1 MEEEYLE
8 LFFAS
13 EDEENV
19 LQIWEDNIR
28 RNINLKFH
36 LIEVYCKKNLF
47 DYKQAF
53 LFIYN
58 RHKTYY
64 EICFYDYENKKI
76 AYDYRNIYGISM
88 FLLRRIRENIDDKTL
103 TSSERHQLYRK
114 IYKYIDEKGE
124 YNSKIGY
131 ELNNDQYFGDL
142 DILFISQKPVLKELK
157 ELEKKINELSNEIT
171 KNNKTNE
178 SRETLKTELS
188 KEELIR
194 IFNELV
200 EKKYISDD
208 IDLFLSCFGFKED
221 KRGKIIWKSTKV
233 EFEIFISE
241 IIQKEENP
249 VSKDMCL
256 PRNKINCWF
265 IDKYNKPIKSVPKT
279 KISCG
284 IDTYNTYKI
293 VHKT

>member
-19 LQIWEDNIR
+19 LQIWENNIR

-36 LIEVYCKKNLF
+36 LVEEYCKKNLF
-47 DYKQAF
+47 DYKQAY
-53 LFIYN
+53 LYIYD
-58 RHKTYY
+58 KLKSYY
-64 EICFYDYENKKI
+64 IICYYDYENKKI
-76 AYDYRNIYGISM
+76 AYEYRNINGISM

-103 TSSERHQLYRK
+103 TSSERHQLYTK

-124 YNSKIGY
+124 YNNAIAYG
-131 ELNNDQYFGDL
+131 LNNDDYFVDL
-142 DILFISQKPVLKELK
+142 DIYFISQKPVLKEVN
-157 ELEKKINELSNEIT
+157 ELEKKINELSNKIT
-171 KNNKTNE
+171 KNNKTND

-200 EKKYISDD
+200 EQNYIDD
-208 IDLFLSCFGFKED
+208 SLSLFLSCFGYSED
-221 KRGKIIWKSTKV
+221 KEGKIIWKSTKV

-249 VSKDMCL
+249 VNKVMCF
-256 PRNKINCWF
+256 PRKKINYWF
-265 IDKYNKPIKSVPKT
+265 MDQNSNSIEAVKNINCDEKSYQ
-279 KISCG
+279 I
-284 IDTYNTYKI
+284 YKI
-293 VHKT
+293 IHP